1 VGHLKRRKCRL
12 RNYKNSEEGPRRD
25 KTTNNS
31 RTKIGG
37 NYSRTRG
44 RIIKDAILTSRTID

>member
-44 RIIKDAILTSRTID
+44 RIIKDAILTSRTIN